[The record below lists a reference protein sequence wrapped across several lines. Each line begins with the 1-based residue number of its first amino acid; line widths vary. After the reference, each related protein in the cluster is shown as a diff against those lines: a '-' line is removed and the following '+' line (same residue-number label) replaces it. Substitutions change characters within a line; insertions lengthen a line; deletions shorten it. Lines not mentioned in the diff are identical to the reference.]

1 MLVTKIYGNGKDTIM
16 LYVPVYVVI
25 IVYFIYNRNV
35 LNQEMLYS
43 SDNCYI
49 VWIFICIFLNN
60 HYELHI

>member
-1 MLVTKIYGNGKDTIM
+1 M
-16 LYVPVYVVI
+16 LYVPVDVAI

-49 VWIFICIFLNN
+49 VWMFIRIF
-60 HYELHI
+60 

>member
-16 LYVPVYVVI
+16 LCVPVYVVI

-35 LNQEMLYS
+35 LNQEMLYN
-43 SDNCYI
+43 SDYCYI
-49 VWIFICIFLNN
+49 VWIFIRIFLNN

>member
-1 MLVTKIYGNGKDTIM
+1 M

-43 SDNCYI
+43 SDYCYI
-49 VWIFICIFLNN
+49 VWIFIRIFLNN
-60 HYELHI
+60 RYELHI

>member
-16 LYVPVYVVI
+16 LYVPVYVAI

-43 SDNCYI
+43 CSDNCYI
-49 VWIFICIFLNN
+49 VWMFIRIF
-60 HYELHI
+60 